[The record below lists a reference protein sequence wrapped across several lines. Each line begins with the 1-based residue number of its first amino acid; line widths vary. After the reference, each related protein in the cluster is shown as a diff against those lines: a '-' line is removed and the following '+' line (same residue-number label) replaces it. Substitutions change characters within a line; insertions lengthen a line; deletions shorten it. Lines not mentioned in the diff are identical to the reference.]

1 MKRGVGEMYSIQN
14 EAATYVK
21 CENITH
27 YDRIQDRQS
36 VPIHNVPSTSTGY
49 RRGSF
54 KGGDSSR
61 DMKGVSNMEL
71 YVIFAVE
78 SHLRFRDRENDDQLC
93 FSGRSLWS
101 KSGKKR

>member
-27 YDRIQDRQS
+27 YDRIQDRLS
-36 VPIHNVPSTSTGY
+36 VPIPNVPSTGC

-71 YVIFAVE
+71 YVILAVE
-78 SHLRFRDRENDDQLC
+78 SHLRFRDRESDDQLC